1 MGLTLKA
8 ARVNKN
14 LTQAEAA
21 QKLGITPSTL
31 SDYERGRS
39 YPDVPKIK
47 RMEEVYGVT
56 YNELIFLPSDNG

>member
-14 LTQAEAA
+14 LTTAEAA

-31 SDYERGRS
+31 SAYERGRS

-47 RMEEVYGVT
+47 RMEEIYCVS
-56 YNELIFLPSDNG
+56 YNDLIFLPSDNG